1 MFPFSLLI
9 FVLLNLLLRNHAY
22 FLLFLGLVPRYHGAD
37 INVHV
42 FATCNVEQL
51 VGSLNQRILF
61 CISPGCEGGST
72 VAVESHLINRC
83 FKIKP

>member
-42 FATCNVEQL
+42 FALSFVFRNLSIYVQFVLEFDCNVQCGTVSRFPESED
-51 VGSLNQRILF
+51 SLLHF
-61 CISPGCEGGST
+61 PG
-72 VAVESHLINRC
+72 V
-83 FKIKP
+83 